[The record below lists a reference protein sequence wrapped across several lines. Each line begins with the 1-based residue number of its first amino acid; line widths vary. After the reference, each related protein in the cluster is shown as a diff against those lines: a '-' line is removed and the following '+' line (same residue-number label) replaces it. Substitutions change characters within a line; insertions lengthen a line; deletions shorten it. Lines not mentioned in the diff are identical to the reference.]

1 MFYVFP
7 EDEEKMAEANSM
19 EWSKDHGNNKKET
32 QSCLGSAPHH
42 SWPRRFPHV
51 QKEAFGLGSRRHY
64 GSTACQQL
72 LLVGTL
78 QKGFVLK

>member
-7 EDEEKMAEANSM
+7 EDEEKIVETNSM

-42 SWPRRFPHV
+42 SWPPQFPHV
-51 QKEAFGLGSRRHY
+51 QKEAFGLGSWKHY
-64 GSTACQQL
+64 RNIFCQQL